1 MKTTNSLWTGLAV
14 CILFLGVLSGCSD
27 KKNADI
33 QVKNP
38 DVSLTCI
45 GVLPVRVVVNTKKNT
60 NFNKAS
66 GLNDGALVLAGQ
78 LEKMFMANDK
88 IRFISPGQLNSLE
101 SDGAGDLLSRAKK
114 AGSFVSCNGVLEVTL
129 LRYRQR
135 VGGKYTAETPASVS
149 FTYQLLEVNS
159 GQVLCR
165 GRFDETQ
172 ESVMENLFNFSSAR
186 KRGFTWVTAEELLRE
201 GLQSKLS
208 ECPYLH

>member
-208 ECPYLH
+208 ECPYLR